1 MTTTAGEANTL
12 VLLRHAKSAWPD
24 VPDHERPL
32 AGRGRRDAPA
42 MGHWLRIAGYQ
53 PDLVLCSTARR
64 ARQTWELAQSALGTD
79 PPAVFDRRLYQAS
92 VAEILDLI
100 RHAEPSVRTLLVV
113 GHDSGIPELALALAA
128 AAPAVL
134 DAGDRPAAPGVVL
147 DRMRAKF
154 PTGAVAVFKSPGAW
168 GRLSPGRTR
177 MACFVTPRDL
187 ADQPRRTT

>member
-1 MTTTAGEANTL
+1 MTTAAGEANTL

-64 ARQTWELAQSALGTD
+64 ARQTWELAQSALGTG

-100 RHAEPSVRTLLVV
+100 RHTEPSVRTLLVV
-113 GHDSGIPELALALAA
+113 GHDPGIPELALALAVA
-128 AAPAVL
+128 A
-134 DAGDRPAAPGVVL
+134 PAAPGVVL
-147 DRMRAKF
+147 GRMRAKF
-154 PTGAVAVFKSPGAW
+154 PTGAVAVFKSPEAW
-168 GRLSPGRTR
+168 DRLSPGRTR
-177 MACFVTPRDL
+177 MACFVAPRDL
-187 ADQPRRTT
+187 ADQPHGTT